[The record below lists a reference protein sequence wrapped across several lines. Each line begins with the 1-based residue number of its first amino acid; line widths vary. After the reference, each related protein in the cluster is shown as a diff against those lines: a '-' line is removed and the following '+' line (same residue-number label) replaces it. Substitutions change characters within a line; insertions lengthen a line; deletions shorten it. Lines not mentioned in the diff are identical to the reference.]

1 MKAIDMIK
9 LATKGI
15 KPSEI
20 KKINEKGID
29 TEQIIQ
35 LSDAGYSVND
45 IDDLINM
52 IEDNPDDNPTDT
64 ADPGNDPGTPDKAPE
79 DNKDKEHQSDDK
91 NVTND
96 ETEQLKKQLAAAQ
109 NMLASKDLSGAKV
122 DSPED
127 KFKEALRNL
136 I

>member
-9 LATKGI
+9 LATKGF

-45 IDDLINM
+45 VDDLINM
-52 IEDNPDDNPTDT
+52 IGDIPDDNPTDT
-64 ADPGNDPGTPDKAPE
+64 ADPGNDPGIPDKTPE
-79 DNKDKEHQSDDK
+79 DNKDKEHQSDD
-91 NVTND
+91 T
-96 ETEQLKKQLAAAQ
+96 
-109 NMLASKDLSGAKV
+109 
-122 DSPED
+122 
-127 KFKEALRNL
+127 
-136 I
+136 

>member
-52 IEDNPDDNPTDT
+52 IGDIPDDNPAGT
-64 ADPGNDPGTPDKAPE
+64 ADPGNDPGTPDKTPE

-96 ETEQLKKQLAAAQ
+96 ETEKLKQQLAAAQ
-109 NMLASKDLSGAKV
+109 NMLASKDLSGTKV
-122 DSPED
+122 ESPED

>member
-52 IEDNPDDNPTDT
+52 IGDISDDNPTGT
-64 ADPGNDPGTPDKAPE
+64 ADLGNDPGTPDKTPE
-79 DNKDKEHQSDDK
+79 DNKDKEHQSDDT

-96 ETEQLKKQLAAAQ
+96 ETEKLKQQLAAAQ
-109 NMLASKDLSGAKV
+109 NMLASKDLSGTKV
-122 DSPED
+122 ESPED

>member
-9 LATKGI
+9 LATKGF

-20 KKINEKGID
+20 KRINEKGID

-45 IDDLINM
+45 VDDLINM
-52 IEDNPDDNPTDT
+52 IGDIPDDNPTGT
-64 ADPGNDPGTPDKAPE
+64 ADPGNDPGTPDKTPE
-79 DNKDKEHQSDDK
+79 DNKDKEHQNDDT

-96 ETEQLKKQLAAAQ
+96 ETEKLKQQLAAAQ
-109 NMLASKDLSGAKV
+109 NMLASKDLSGTKIE
-122 DSPED
+122 SPED

>member
-9 LATKGI
+9 LATKGF

-45 IDDLINM
+45 IDDLISM
-52 IEDNPDDNPTDT
+52 IGDIPDDNPTDT
-64 ADPGNDPGTPDKAPE
+64 ADPGNDPGTPDKTPE

-109 NMLASKDLSGAKV
+109 NMLASKDLSGANV
-122 DSPED
+122 ESPED